1 MIKIMMITAVAACA
15 LAIGDLKAD
24 ALFSTDDGELHSTVI
39 SLSRAA
45 HGWLYQYANSA
56 IDIHVPGASVVGFA
70 IWPDHRFKV
79 IKFWEPS
86 DDATEGK

>member
-1 MIKIMMITAVAACA
+1 MKTMMAVAAFA
-15 LAIGDLKAD
+15 LSAGELKAD
-24 ALFSTDDGELHSTVI
+24 TLFPTDDGELYSTVI
-39 SLSRAA
+39 SLSRAT

-56 IDIHVPGASVVGFA
+56 IDIHVPGASLEGFA